1 VLVIN
6 RKEGE
11 RIYLGDNVVITVC
24 RHSSGG
30 LRIGIEAPRSVP
42 VLREELLSA
51 EERAA
56 IEAAAREGRSE
67 ETRP

>member
-1 VLVIN
+1 MLVIK

-11 RIYLGDNVVITVC
+11 RIYIADNVVITVC
-24 RHSSGG
+24 RHSGGG

-51 EERAA
+51 DERER
-56 IEAAAREGRSE
+56 IETAAREGRSAE
-67 ETRP
+67 GRP

>member
-1 VLVIN
+1 MLVIH

-24 RHSSGG
+24 RASTGG
-30 LRIGIEAPRSVP
+30 LRVGIEAPRSVP

-56 IEAAAREGRSE
+56 IEAAAREGQSKE
-67 ETRP
+67 ARP